1 MKATFSVKSN
11 SEFQRAYKKGVR
23 KSGRYIAV
31 SALKNSRGRSRL
43 GITVGKKFGNSVQ
56 RNRFK
61 RLVRESFRTVRN
73 SLNGNFDIIVT
84 ARASQRAAATPGR
97 KLRAVYVPS
106 YGEIHRELCSILR
119 SLQIL
124 VPAKNS
130 DRASDKSPDKAA
142 GSAPET
148 QKSAGENGL

>member
-1 MKATFSVKSN
+1 M
-11 SEFQRAYKKGVR
+11 R

-31 SALKNSRGRSRL
+31 SALKNNRGRSRL

-61 RLVRESFRTVRN
+61 RLVRESFRTVRD
-73 SLNGNFDIIVT
+73 SLNGNFDVIVT

-106 YGEIHRELCSILR
+106 YGEINRELCSILR

-124 VPAKNS
+124 APGKNQEA
-130 DRASDKSPDKAA
+130 RKSP
-142 GSAPET
+142 
-148 QKSAGENGL
+148 GENG